1 MDRDTGGTSSMTELV
16 EEALDRIRP
25 MLQMDGGDVEL
36 VGIEGGV
43 VRLRLIGACGDCP
56 MSSMTLKAGIE
67 RSLRQSVPGVEEVVA
82 E

>member
-1 MDRDTGGTSSMTELV
+1 MERDEGAGPSMTERV
-16 EEALDRIRP
+16 EEALDRLRP

-36 VGIEGGV
+36 LGFEGGI
-43 VRLRLIGACGDCP
+43 VRLRLLGACGGCP

>member
-1 MDRDTGGTSSMTELV
+1 MVEQV

-36 VGIEGGV
+36 LGIEGGV
-43 VRLRLIGACGDCP
+43 VRLRLIGACGGCP
-56 MSSMTLKAGIE
+56 MSSTTLKVGIE
-67 RSLRQSVPGVEEVVA
+67 RSLRQAVPGVEEVVS

>member
-1 MDRDTGGTSSMTELV
+1 MDRYPGDPPDMVEQV

-36 VGIEGGV
+36 LGIEGGV
-43 VRLRLIGACGDCP
+43 VRLRLIGACGGCP
-56 MSSMTLKAGIE
+56 MSSTTLKVGIE
-67 RSLRQSVPGVEEVVA
+67 RSLRQAVPGVEEVVS